1 MKILTTGTAGFIGSE
16 FVRQAVKKGLDV
28 VVVDCITYAG
38 DIDRLN
44 EVAGQYKFYEADV
57 SNSEMMNKIFSSEK
71 PDAVV
76 HWAAET
82 HVDRSILDSS
92 PFMKTNVLGTHTLL
106 ECAKKYGVNKFINIA
121 TDEVYGEL
129 GETGSFYENTPL
141 EPNSPY
147 SVSKT
152 SADMLGR
159 AYFRTFGTP
168 VVTARPSNNYGPWQF
183 PEKLVPVIILKAL
196 HNEKIPVYGK
206 GLNIREWLYVSDC
219 ADAVMTLLEKAEPG
233 SVYNIG
239 SGQERRNIEVV
250 SKLLSLLGK
259 SGDMIEFV
267 QDRPGH
273 DFRYSLNYDKI
284 TDELGWSPK
293 VDFES
298 GMNLTVDWY
307 LKNIKW
313 AEKKLDYLRTY
324 WQSVYKK

>member
-1 MKILTTGTAGFIGSE
+1 
-16 FVRQAVKKGLDV
+16 
-28 VVVDCITYAG
+28 
-38 DIDRLN
+38 
-44 EVAGQYKFYEADV
+44 
-57 SNSEMMNKIFSSEK
+57 
-71 PDAVV
+71 
-76 HWAAET
+76 
-82 HVDRSILDSS
+82 VDRSILDSS
-92 PFMKTNVLGTHTLL
+92 PFIKTNVLGTHTLL
-106 ECAKKYGVNKFINIA
+106 DCAKKYGVDKFINIA

-183 PEKLVPVIILKAL
+183 PEKLVPVVLLKAL

-219 ADAVMTLLEKAEPG
+219 ADAVMTLLEKASPG
-233 SVYNIG
+233 SIYNIG
-239 SGQERRNIEVV
+239 SGQERPNIEVV
-250 SKLLSLLGK
+250 GKLLSLVGK
-259 SGDMIEFV
+259 SDDLIEYV

-284 TDELGWSPK
+284 TNDLGWTPK
-293 VDFES
+293 IDFET
-298 GMNLTVDWY
+298 GMKLTVDWY
-307 LKNIKW
+307 LENIKW
-313 AEKKLDYLRTY
+313 AEKKIDYLRNY

>member
-1 MKILTTGTAGFIGSE
+1 MKLLTTGTDCFIGSE
-16 FVRQAVKKGLDV
+16 FVRKAVKKGYDV

-38 DIDRLN
+38 DIDRLA
-44 EVAGQYKFYEADV
+44 EVKGDFKFYQADI
-57 SNSEMMNKIFSSEK
+57 SNAEFMNHIFADEK

-76 HWAAET
+76 HWAAES

-92 PFMKTNVLGTHTLL
+92 PFIRTNVLGTHTLL
-106 ECAKKYGVNKFINIA
+106 DCAKKYGVEKFINIA

-183 PEKLVPVIILKAL
+183 PEKLVPVVLLKAL

-219 ADAVMTLLEKAEPG
+219 ADAVMTLLEKASPG
-233 SVYNIG
+233 SIYNIG
-239 SGQERRNIEVV
+239 SGQERPNIEVV
-250 SKLLSLLGK
+250 GKLLSLVGK
-259 SGDMIEFV
+259 SDDLIEYV

-284 TDELGWSPK
+284 TNDLGWSPK
-293 VDFES
+293 IDFET
-298 GMNLTVDWY
+298 GMKLTVDWY
-307 LKNIKW
+307 LENIKW
-313 AEKKLDYLRTY
+313 AEKKIDYLRNY

>member
-1 MKILTTGTAGFIGSE
+1 MKLLTTGTAGFIGSE
-16 FVRQAVKKGLDV
+16 FVRQAVSKGYDV
-28 VVVDCITYAG
+28 IVVDSITYAG
-38 DIDRLN
+38 DTDRLKEIESN
-44 EVAGQYKFYEADV
+44 YKFFQQDISDFSAMD
-57 SNSEMMNKIFSSEK
+57 KIFYAEK

-82 HVDRSILDSS
+82 HVDRSIIDSS
-92 PFMKTNVLGTHTLL
+92 PFMKTNVIGTHSLL
-106 ECAKKYGVNKFINIA
+106 ECAKKYGIEKFINIA

-129 GETGSFYENTPL
+129 GETGSFYEDTPL

-159 AYFRTFGTP
+159 AYYRTFGTP
-168 VVTARPSNNYGPWQF
+168 VITARPSNNYGPWQF
-183 PEKLVPVIILKAL
+183 PEKLVPVVILKAL

-219 ADAVMTLLEKAEPG
+219 AQAAITLLEKAEPG
-233 SVYNIG
+233 SIYNIG
-239 SGQERRNIEVV
+239 SRQERRNIEVV
-250 SKLLSLLGK
+250 SKILSLLGK
-259 SGDMIEFV
+259 SDDMIEYV

-284 TDELGWSPK
+284 TNELGWTPK
-293 VDFES
+293 FDFET
-298 GMNLTVDWY
+298 GMKLTVEWY
-307 LKNIKW
+307 LENISW

-324 WQSVYKK
+324 WKSVYKK

>member
-1 MKILTTGTAGFIGSE
+1 MKLLTTGTAGFIGSE
-16 FVRQAVKKGLDV
+16 FVRQAVEKGHEV
-28 VVVDCITYAG
+28 IVVDCITYAG
-38 DIDRLN
+38 DLDRIKSI
-44 EVAGQYKFYEADV
+44 EGHYKFYETDI
-57 SNSEMMNKIFSSEK
+57 SDYLQIDKIFVDEK

-92 PFMKTNVLGTHTLL
+92 PFMKTNVLGTHSLL
-106 ECAKKYGVNKFINIA
+106 ESAKKYGVNKFINIA

-129 GETGSFYENTPL
+129 GETGSFFENTPL

-159 AYFRTFGTP
+159 AYHRTFGTP
-168 VVTARPSNNYGPWQF
+168 VITARPSNNYGPWQF
-183 PEKLVPVIILKAL
+183 PEKLVPVVLLKAL
-196 HNEKIPVYGK
+196 HGENIPVYGQ
-206 GLNIREWLYVSDC
+206 GLNVREWLYVSDC

-239 SGQERRNIEVV
+239 SSQERQNIDVV
-250 SKLLSLLGK
+250 KRLLSLLGK
-259 SGDMIEFV
+259 SDDMIEYV

-284 TDELGWSPK
+284 TTELGWTPK
-293 VDFES
+293 INFDT
-298 GMNLTVDWY
+298 GMEKTVNWY
-307 LKNIKW
+307 LENITW
-313 AEKKLDYLRTY
+313 AEKKLDYLRTF
-324 WQSVYKK
+324 WKTVYKK